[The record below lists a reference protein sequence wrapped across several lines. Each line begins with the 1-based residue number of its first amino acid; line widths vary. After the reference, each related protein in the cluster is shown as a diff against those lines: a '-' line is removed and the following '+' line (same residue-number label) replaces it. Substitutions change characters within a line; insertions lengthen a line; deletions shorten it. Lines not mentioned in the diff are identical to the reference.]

1 MNKNVNAGAYKLQRL
16 NEIWTDWYTISQTQ
30 EYLFWDNAKIC
41 ERFTTGPVRVSRVQ
55 LSVTFK
61 PNYSWST
68 TVRSTLTAKLYKDD
82 PETGTPI
89 TFLSKANFEAG
100 VITFDFTGLS
110 FDVKDYIYVAFELDE
125 EAEPSD
131 LTDFSFV
138 TPSTMAVTYTNVPAL
153 NPSIVQPRSGNF
165 DASNDILFSW
175 QLSGV
180 GTQTKA
186 VLQWSTDGV
195 TWKALRTVNG
205 NTQSCTISGDT
216 FPAGRVYWQIQITS
230 SYGILSNW
238 AQANFVAVYAGA
250 TVTLTT
256 PTSGSRDGGEQIPFA
271 WSVNPGAGEIV
282 KTILETSSDDGL
294 TWTTLVDEN
303 SLVTSY
309 TADAGLFA
317 AGSLK
322 WRVTAYNQYQD
333 PSEVTPVQA
342 SFTVTYSAT
351 SQVVPVNT
359 PTSGIINANTSRT
372 FTVALNSSG
381 VVHTPFTVS
390 SATFYWRHG
399 QSGEYTPVT
408 MTPNGNTASAVI
420 SAGTFTTGTLQWY
433 ASATDNTNHTTETE
447 VYTLTVLNADIET
460 ILLSPINTVESGSGS
475 IVFKWNYYSIDNSQQ
490 SAAEIRYSTNG
501 NSWTVFPKIN
511 GNGTS
516 FSVPPN
522 TFTAGTI
529 YWQVRAYNDAD
540 IAGDWSASVS
550 FVVFAA
556 PNVQSV
562 TGDGK
567 PFLTISWQV
576 DTQQAYEIA
585 VNDKTYGPYF
595 GEDARSFQLK
605 EPLPD
610 GNYTVRVRAQ
620 NRYGLWSEWAE
631 GNVSVTNVSNT
642 TAHIFA
648 HDGVSI
654 EVDLATSHI
663 APIITEQPQD
673 FQTTDTSSPAVFSCG
688 IVPRQKLFHWQV
700 EMRVNSQSAWTN
712 ATSVRTSGVGAKKLT
727 YQLAGNVLSTSS
739 GNEFRFH
746 IWDYRDEPIGVYSR
760 AAKFTFAEPTRHSPL
775 ISGYFPPDYGYFLVY
790 RDGELIRKTYEPIF
804 DDRTVLGEHVYNVV
818 QTLQDGY
825 YAPNASVRPITATAS
840 VECNMIAPLDGVDF
854 IPLDLSDKFEQ
865 PVTITR
871 RTHTARP
878 YYSGAKY
885 NSVEIGEQEELS
897 ASFGTFWIN
906 EDDDNA
912 AVLEAMKGKPVI
924 LKLVSGIVIIGV
936 LDSLPGVNSA
946 WRKAYTI
953 SISQMEWEDFAD
965 DT

>member
-1 MNKNVNAGAYKLQRL
+1 MANKNVKADAYKFHNLGG
-16 NEIWTDWYTISQTQ
+16 NWTEWNTAPGD
-30 EYLFWDNAKIC
+30 YLFWTNDIIC
-41 ERFTTGPVRVSRVQ
+41 ERFPTGSMRVSRATI
-55 LSVTFK
+55 SVTVK
-61 PNYSWST
+61 PRYSYTT
-68 TVRSTLTAKLYKDD
+68 TVKSTLTAKLYKDD
-82 PETGTPI
+82 PETGAPI

-110 FDVKDYIYVAFELDE
+110 FDVGDYIYIAFDLDD

-131 LTDFSFV
+131 LYSFYLSL
-138 TPSTMAVTYTNVPAL
+138 PSTAAMTYTNVPAL

-195 TWKALRTVNG
+195 TWNGLYTVNG
-205 NTQSCTISGDT
+205 NGQTCTIPGET
-216 FPAGRVYWQIQITS
+216 FPAGRIYWQIQITS

-256 PTSGSRDGGEQIPFA
+256 PTSGSRDGGAEILFA
-271 WSVNPGAGEIV
+271 WSVDHGAGYIV

-294 TWTTLVDEN
+294 TWTTRLNQDG
-303 SLVTSY
+303 LATSY
-309 TADAGLFA
+309 NASAGLFA

-322 WRVTAYNQYQD
+322 WRVSAYNQYQD

-342 SFTVTYSAT
+342 SITVTYSAT

-372 FTVALNSSG
+372 FTVALNASG

-399 QSGEYTPVT
+399 QSGEYTSVT
-408 MTPNGNTASAVI
+408 MTPSGSTASAVI

-433 ASATDNTNHTTETE
+433 ASATDNTGRTTSTA
-447 VYTLTVLNADIET
+447 VYTLTVLNADMEAIP
-460 ILLSPINTVESGSGS
+460 ISPINTVESGSGP
-475 IVFKWNYYSIDNSQQ
+475 IAFTWAFYSIDGSTQ
-490 SAAEIRYSTNG
+490 SAAEIRYSTDGNTWTLLPQITG
-501 NSWTVFPKIN
+501 NSTI
-511 GNGTS
+511 
-516 FSVPPN
+516 FSAPPN
-522 TFTAGTI
+522 TFTSGTI
-529 YWQVRAYNDAD
+529 FWQVRAYNSRGT
-540 IAGDWSASVS
+540 AGNWSAPVS

-556 PNVQSV
+556 PNIQSV

-576 DTQQAYEIA
+576 DAQQAYEIS
-585 VNDKTYGPYF
+585 VNGKTYGPYF

-631 GNVSVTNVSNT
+631 GNVSVMNVPGAAFST
-642 TAHIFA
+642 TANGGEIVRIDWANARFA
-648 HDGVSI
+648 PV
-654 EVDLATSHI
+654 
-663 APIITEQPQD
+663 ITEQPQD
-673 FQTTDTSSPAVFSCG
+673 LQTTDTSAPAVFRCVIMSH
-688 IVPRQKLFHWQV
+688 PSEYFTWQY
-700 EMRVNSQSAWTN
+700 ESLAPGSNRWTVYPEQTIQP
-712 ATSVRTSGVGAKKLT
+712 ATTSLVINIPENNIPQRDGYK
-727 YQLAGNVLSTSS
+727 
-739 GNEFRFH
+739 FRFY
-746 IWDYRDEPIGVYSR
+746 IWPSGDNSMGVYSR
-760 AAKFTFAEPTRHSPL
+760 AATFTYAEPAKRSPL
-775 ISGYFPPDYGYFLVY
+775 ITGFFPAEFGYFLIY
-790 RDGELIRKTYEPIF
+790 RDGELIGKTYGASF
-804 DDRTVLGEHVYNVV
+804 TDRAALGTHEYYVLQVLSG
-818 QTLQDGY
+818 GY
-825 YAPNASVRPITATAS
+825 YTRSNTVTATAS
-840 VECNMIAPLDGVDF
+840 VECNMIAPIDGGDF

-871 RTHTARP
+871 RTHTAKP

-953 SISQMEWEDFAD
+953 SISQMEWEDFVD

>member
-1 MNKNVNAGAYKLQRL
+1 MANKNVMANAYKFHSL
-16 NEIWTDWYTISQTQ
+16 NEYWTEWNTAPGD
-30 EYLFWDNAKIC
+30 YLFWNNDLIC
-41 ERFTTGPVRVSRVQ
+41 ERFPTGPMRVSRATI
-55 LSVTFK
+55 SVTVT
-61 PNYSWST
+61 PRYSYST

-89 TFLSKANFEAG
+89 TFLSKSNFEAG

-110 FDVKDYIYVAFELDE
+110 FDVKDYIYIAFELDE

-131 LTDFSFV
+131 LYSFYLSL
-138 TPSTMAVTYTNVPAL
+138 PSTAAMTYTNVPAL
-153 NPSIVQPRSGNF
+153 NPSIVQPRSGNY
-165 DASNDILFSW
+165 DASNDIIFSW

-186 VLQWSTDGV
+186 ALQWSLDGV

-205 NTQSCTISGDT
+205 GSQSCTIPGDT

-238 AQANFVAVYAGA
+238 AQANFTAVYAGA

-256 PTSGSRDGGEQIPFA
+256 PTSGSRDGGEQIQFV
-271 WSVNPGAGEIV
+271 WSVNPGAGSIV
-282 KTILETSSDDGL
+282 KTILETSSDDGV
-294 TWTTLVDEN
+294 TWETRLEEN
-303 SLVTSY
+303 SLATDY

-317 AGSLK
+317 AGALK
-322 WRVTAYNQYQD
+322 WRVTAYNQYQ
-333 PSEVTPVQA
+333 SSGTPVQA

-359 PTSGIINANTSRT
+359 PTSGIINTNSNRT
-372 FTVALNSSG
+372 FTVALNASG

-399 QSGEYTPVT
+399 QSGGYTAVT

-420 SAGTFTTGTLQWY
+420 SAGTFTTGILQWY
-433 ASATDNTNHTTETE
+433 ASATDNTNTTTETE

-460 ILLSPINTVESGSGS
+460 IPLSPINTVESGSSS
-475 IVFKWNYYSIDNSQQ
+475 IVFSWEFYSIDGSQQ

-501 NSWTVFPKIN
+501 VNWTVLPRIT
-511 GNGTS
+511 GNDTRFTVS
-516 FSVPPN
+516 PN

-556 PNVQSV
+556 PIVQSV
-562 TGDGK
+562 IGDGK

-576 DTQQAYEIA
+576 DTQQAYEIY
-585 VNDKTYGPYF
+585 VNGKTYGPYF
-595 GEDARSFQLK
+595 GENVRSYHFD

-610 GNYTVRVRAQ
+610 GSYTIRVRVQ
-620 NRYGLWSEWAE
+620 NRYGLWSEWTE

-642 TAHIFA
+642 RVIIFA

-654 EVDLATSHI
+654 DVDLATSHL

-700 EMRVNSQSAWTN
+700 EMRENSQAQWTN
-712 ATSVRTSGVGAKKLT
+712 ATSVQTSGVGAKKLS

-760 AAKFTFAEPTRHSPL
+760 AATFTFAEPTQRSPL
-775 ISGYFPPDYGYFLVY
+775 ISGFFPPDYGYFLVY
-790 RDGELIRKTYEPIF
+790 RDGELIRKTYEPRF
-804 DDRTVLGEHVYNVV
+804 DDRTVLGEHVYDAV

-825 YAPNASVRPITATAS
+825 YAKNASVLPITGTAS
-840 VECNMIAPLDGVDF
+840 VECNMIAPLDGGDF

-865 PVTITR
+865 NVTITR

-878 YYSGAKY
+878 YYSGSKY
-885 NSVEIGEQEELS
+885 SSVEIGEQEELS
-897 ASFGTFWIN
+897 ASFGTFWIDG
-906 EDDDNA
+906 DDENA
-912 AVLEAMKGKPVI
+912 SVLEAMKGKPVI

-953 SISQMEWEDFAD
+953 AVSQMEWEDFAD